1 MRKISIVI
9 KTTDLKKIYN
19 KGIVPVHA
27 LDGVNIEIKKGE
39 FVSILGPSG
48 SGKSTFLNMIGALD
62 NPTSG
67 KVILGGKDVSL
78 MSKNQLAEQRQK
90 IGFCFQYFNLIPRLT
105 ALENLELAMI
115 IQKIKK
121 NERREKALEILD
133 VLGLKPRA
141 NHRPD
146 ELSGGEQQRVAIA
159 RAVSQDPMFLL
170 MDEPT
175 GNVDMKTRNNIMYW
189 IQKLNKQQNL
199 TVIVVTHDTAIAK
212 VTDRQIYLIDGK
224 VSTKPSDDAY
234 EVPKFN
240 EEAEERVVR

>member
-1 MRKISIVI
+1 M
-9 KTTDLKKIYN
+9 
-19 KGIVPVHA
+19 VPVHA
-27 LDGVNIEIKKGE
+27 LDGVDIEIKKGE
-39 FVSILGPSG
+39 FVAILGPSG
-48 SGKSTFLNMIGALD
+48 SGKSTLLNMLGALD

-67 KVILGGKDVSL
+67 RVILGGKDVSL

-105 ALENLELAMI
+105 AVQNLELAMI
-115 IQKIKK
+115 IQNMGK

-133 VLGLKPRA
+133 VLGLKARA

-159 RAVSQDPMFLL
+159 RAVSQDPHFLL

-175 GNVDMKTRNNIMYW
+175 GNVDMSTRNNIMYW
-189 IQKLNKQQNL
+189 IQKLNVDTNL

-212 VTDRQIYLIDGK
+212 VTGRQIYLVDGK
-224 VSTKPSDDAY
+224 VSSKPSIEAF
-234 EVPKFN
+234 EVPKYVAGDRST
-240 EEAEERVVR
+240 EVV